1 MMGLPGNQLTDTY
14 HFPWYN
20 NITMDTQLRFANL
33 GNAATNVTVTIAGV
47 AQPTIPLAAGES
59 TRISYPVNNGPVK
72 VQSLGGVPIIV
83 PERDAWLLN
92 GAVRSF
98 SEMMGLPGN
107 QLATTYYFP
116 WYNNLTMDTQL
127 RFAVP

>member
-1 MMGLPGNQLTDTY
+1 
-14 HFPWYN
+14 
-20 NITMDTQLRFANL
+20 
-33 GNAATNVTVTIAGV
+33 VTIAGV
-47 AQPTIPLAAGES
+47 AQPVIPLAAGVS

-72 VQSLGGVPIIV
+72 VTSSGGVSIIV
-83 PERDAWLLN
+83 AERDAWLLN

-107 QLATTYYFP
+107 QLTTTYYFP
-116 WYNNLTMDTQL
+116 WYNNVTMDTQL